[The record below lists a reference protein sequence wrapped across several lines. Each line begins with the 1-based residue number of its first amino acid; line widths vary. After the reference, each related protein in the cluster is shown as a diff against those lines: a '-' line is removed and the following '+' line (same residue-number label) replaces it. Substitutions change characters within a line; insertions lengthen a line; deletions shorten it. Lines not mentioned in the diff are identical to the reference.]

1 MNIPVMFK
9 AVSLTACVLALSA
22 CASSPSNK
30 IGYYELS
37 SGVVNADSL
46 PKKYKLENFDLT
58 LNQKANNPD
67 YPNEQTLEKMFI
79 QKLNQ
84 ELVAQNKL
92 SQGNGMALDISMQYT
107 RIFSG
112 EAFGYTKAFAASK
125 CAYIATLSLNGKEI
139 ASFNDEPMTQT
150 TIMDEQK
157 YVLQNLRKIAEITT
171 FTGDKGSEERDI
183 DTCAKRIVERLP
195 N

>member
-1 MNIPVMFK
+1 MNIPVRFK

-22 CASSPSNK
+22 CASSPTNK

-37 SGVVNADSL
+37 SDVVNADSL

-58 LNQKANNPD
+58 LNQKVNNPD
-67 YPNEQTLEKMFI
+67 YPNEQILEKMFI

-92 SQGNGMALDISMQYT
+92 SQGNGMDLDISMQYT
-107 RIFSG
+107 RIFAG
-112 EAFGYTKAFAASK
+112 EAFGYSKAYGSNK
-125 CAYIATLSLNGKEI
+125 CEYTATLSFNGKEI
-139 ASFNDEPMTQT
+139 ASLDDEPMMRT
-150 TIMDEQK
+150 TIADEQK
-157 YVLQNLRKIAEITT
+157 SLFQNLKKVAEITT
-171 FTGDKGSEERDI
+171 LSGDQASEEKDI